1 MIIKKLLDLCLS
13 LLTNLLSG
21 VEGIPDLPADLLSII
36 QTALQYIISGID
48 LLAMFLGDSAV
59 RFMGICLDIIIA
71 ANLFY
76 FGYSAVMWFVKK
88 IPFLG
93 IK

>member
-1 MIIKKLLDLCLS
+1 MLIKKLLDLCLS
-13 LLTNLLSG
+13 LLTSLLSSVG
-21 VEGIPDLPADLLSII
+21 SIPSVPSAILDVI
-36 QTALQYIISGID
+36 QTAIRYILSGID
-48 LLAMFLGDSAV
+48 LLTMFIGPEAV
-59 RFMGICLDIIIA
+59 AFMGICLDIIIA

>member
-13 LLTNLLSG
+13 LLTSLLSS
-21 VEGIPDLPADLLSII
+21 VEGIPDLPADLLSVL
-36 QTALQYIISGID
+36 QTAIQYIVSGID
-48 LLAMFLGDSAV
+48 LLAMFLGEAAV
-59 RFMGICLDIIIA
+59 KFMGVCLDIIIA

>member
-13 LLTNLLSG
+13 LLTNLLSS
-21 VEGIPDLPADLLSII
+21 VEGIPDLPADLLSVI
-36 QTALQYIISGID
+36 QTAIQYIVSGID
-48 LLAMFLGDSAV
+48 LLAMFLGESAV
-59 RFMGICLDIIIA
+59 KFMGVCLDIIIA

>member
-13 LLTNLLSG
+13 LLTSLLSG
-21 VEGIPDLPADLLSII
+21 VEGIPDIPEGLLSII
-36 QTALQYIISGID
+36 QTALQYILLGID
-48 LLAMFLGDSAV
+48 LLAMFIGTEAV
-59 RFMGICLDIIIA
+59 TFMGVCLDIIIA

>member
-13 LLTNLLSG
+13 LLTSLLSN
-21 VEGIPDLPADLLSII
+21 VDGIPALPQQVVMVFSNII
-36 QTALQYIISGID
+36 YYVVEGID
-48 LLAMFLGDSAV
+48 LLTMFIGPTAIA
-59 RFMGICLDIIIA
+59 FIGICLDVVIA
-71 ANLFY
+71 MNLFY
-76 FGYSAVMWFVKK
+76 FGYSCVMWFVKK

>member
-13 LLTNLLSG
+13 LLTSLLSG
-21 VEGIPDLPADLLSII
+21 VDGIPEIPQGLLTIV
-36 QTALQYIISGID
+36 QTMLEYVVSGID
-48 LLAMFLGDSAV
+48 LLAMFIGESAV
-59 RFMGICLDIIIA
+59 SFMGVCLDVIMA

>member
-13 LLTNLLSG
+13 LLTSLLSG
-21 VEGIPDLPADLLSII
+21 VEGIPDVPDGLLTIV
-36 QTALQYIISGID
+36 QTMLQYVVSGID
-48 LLAMFLGDSAV
+48 LLAMFLGETAV
-59 RFMGICLDIIIA
+59 SFMGICLDVIIA

>member
-21 VEGIPDLPADLLSII
+21 VDGIPDLPADLLSII

-48 LLAMFLGDSAV
+48 LLAMFIGESAV

>member
-36 QTALQYIISGID
+36 QTALQYIVSGID
-48 LLAMFLGDSAV
+48 LLAMFIGESAV

-88 IPFLG
+88 IPFLN

>member
-1 MIIKKLLDLCLS
+1 MIITKLLNLCLN
-13 LLTNLLSG
+13 LLTKLLSG
-21 VEGIPDLPADLLSII
+21 VEGVPDLPEGLLSVI

-48 LLAMFLGDSAV
+48 LLAMFLGETAV
-59 RFMGICLDIIIA
+59 SFMGVCLDIIIA

-76 FGYSAVMWFVKK
+76 FGYSAIMWFVKK

>member
-1 MIIKKLLDLCLS
+1 MIIKKLLDFCLN
-13 LLTNLLSG
+13 LFTNLLSG
-21 VEGIPDLPADLLSII
+21 VEGIPDLPPELLSII
-36 QTALQYIISGID
+36 RTALDFIIAGID
-48 LLAMFLGDSAV
+48 ILAMLIGKQAV
-59 RFMGICLDIIIA
+59 TFMGICLDIIIA

-76 FGYSAVMWFVKK
+76 FGYTVVMWFVKK

>member
-1 MIIKKLLDLCLS
+1 MIIKKLLDLLLS

-21 VEGIPDLPADLLSII
+21 VEGVPDLPVELLNVI
-36 QTALQYIISGID
+36 QIALQYLVSGID
-48 LLAMFLGDSAV
+48 LLAMLIGETAV
-59 RFMGICLDIIIA
+59 RFMGICIDIIIA

-76 FGYSAVMWFVKK
+76 LGYTAVMWFVKK

>member
-13 LLTNLLSG
+13 LLTSLLANIGS
-21 VEGIPDLPADLLSII
+21 IPDLPAGILEIV
-36 QTALQYIISGID
+36 QTALQYIIAGID
-48 LLAMFLGDSAV
+48 ILAMFCGETAV
-59 RFMGICLDIIIA
+59 SFMGVCLDIIIA

>member
-13 LLTNLLSG
+13 LLTNLLSS
-21 VEGIPDLPADLLSII
+21 VEGIPDLPADLLSVI
-36 QTALQYIISGID
+36 QTAIQYIVSGID
-48 LLAMFLGDSAV
+48 LLAMFLGESAV
-59 RFMGICLDIIIA
+59 KFMGVCFDIIIA

>member
-13 LLTNLLSG
+13 LLTSLLSNVGSIPPLPMKVLTIFQEVIDTMLSG
-21 VEGIPDLPADLLSII
+21 VDLLGLFIGP
-36 QTALQYIISGID
+36 TALTFIG
-48 LLAMFLGDSAV
+48 V
-59 RFMGICLDIIIA
+59 CLDVIIA
-71 ANLFY
+71 MNLFY
-76 FGYSAVMWFVKK
+76 FGYSCVMWFVKK

>member
-48 LLAMFLGDSAV
+48 LLAMFLGESAV

-76 FGYSAVMWFVKK
+76 FGYSAVMWFIKK

>member
-13 LLTNLLSG
+13 LLTSLLSG
-21 VEGIPDLPADLLSII
+21 VEGIPDIPEGILTTV
-36 QTALQYIISGID
+36 QTMLEYVVSGVD
-48 LLAMFLGDSAV
+48 LLAMFLGESAV
-59 RFMGICLDIIIA
+59 SFMGVCLDIIIA
-71 ANLFY
+71 VNLFY
-76 FGYSAVMWFVKK
+76 FGYSVVMWFVKK

>member
-13 LLTNLLSG
+13 LLTNLLSS
-21 VEGIPDLPADLLSII
+21 VEGIPDLPADLLSVI
-36 QTALQYIISGID
+36 QTAIQYIVSGID
-48 LLAMFLGDSAV
+48 LLAMFLGESTV
-59 RFMGICLDIIIA
+59 KFMGVCLDIIIA

>member
-13 LLTNLLSG
+13 LLTLLLSG
-21 VEGIPDLPADLLSII
+21 VEGIPDIPAGLLSII
-36 QTALQYIISGID
+36 QTALQYILSGID
-48 LLAMFLGDSAV
+48 LLTMFLGETAV
-59 RFMGICLDIIIA
+59 SFMGVCLDIIIA

>member
-13 LLTNLLSG
+13 LLTSLLSG
-21 VEGIPDLPADLLSII
+21 VEGIPDVPEGLLTIV
-36 QTALQYIISGID
+36 QTMLQYVVSGID
-48 LLAMFLGDSAV
+48 LLAMFLGETTVS
-59 RFMGICLDIIIA
+59 FMGICLDVIIA

>member
-21 VEGIPDLPADLLSII
+21 VDGIPDLPADLLSII

-48 LLAMFLGDSAV
+48 LLAMFLGESAV

>member
-13 LLTNLLSG
+13 LLTGLLANVGS
-21 VEGIPDLPADLLSII
+21 IPEIPAGLLTIV
-36 QTALQYIISGID
+36 QTALQYILSGID
-48 LLAMFLGDSAV
+48 LLAMFVGESAV
-59 RFMGICLDIIIA
+59 AFMGVCLDVIIA

-76 FGYSAVMWFVKK
+76 FGYSAIMWFVKK

>member
-21 VEGIPDLPADLLSII
+21 VEGIPDLPADLLGVI
-36 QTALQYIISGID
+36 QTALQYVVSGID
-48 LLAMFLGDSAV
+48 LLAMLVGENAV
-59 RFMGICLDIIIA
+59 AFMGVCLDVIIA

-76 FGYSAVMWFVKK
+76 FGYSAVMWFIKK

>member
-21 VEGIPDLPADLLSII
+21 VEGIPDLPADLILII

-48 LLAMFLGDSAV
+48 LLAMFLGESAV

>member
-48 LLAMFLGDSAV
+48 LLAMFLGESAV

>member
-1 MIIKKLLDLCLS
+1 MIIKKLLDMCLS
-13 LLTNLLSG
+13 LLNMLLGG
-21 VEGIPDLPADLLSII
+21 VAPIPDLPADLLSII
-36 QTALQYIISGID
+36 QTAIQYIIAGID
-48 LLAMFLGDSAV
+48 ILAMFLGETSV
-59 RFMGICLDIIIA
+59 KFMGICLDIIIA

-76 FGYSAVMWFVKK
+76 FGYSVIMWFVKK